1 MNDIIGIKRKKEKD
15 NLLELTTFKRYGM
28 KANVKAIC
36 YWVLLYFRSPI
47 LHEEGLS
54 KVSEMICKS

>member
-36 YWVLLYFRSPI
+36 Y
-47 LHEEGLS
+47 
-54 KVSEMICKS
+54 